1 MWILLLLVVGACER
15 AVPSSDLDAEPW
27 GLEPEFR
34 IGSVDEPDY
43 SLTYVADL
51 EVGPDGRICVLQSQ
65 EQLIRV
71 FDRTGRFVGRIGRRG
86 AGPGEFVSP
95 SRMGWRADTLWV
107 IDGGQNRI
115 SFFGPD
121 GTFLSSLPTN
131 WSPPGDF
138 GRTSSRM
145 AVMGISPVAVMA
157 DGSILASLAV
167 DAISHAEGLVKSLP
181 YFRIDREGRVT
192 DTLAWASL
200 RNSSLAIRDPERPWA
215 GLFAPQPF
223 ADSPLVEAAP
233 DGSGLVLVERWAAEA
248 ADRAH
253 FTVTRIDP
261 SGRVLFSKQYRYRA
275 RPMPKA
281 LADSVFQAEVAI
293 ALQAR
298 GPNLSSRAQAE
309 ARVRDALYLPGHLPP
324 ISGVVIGRDRTIWLR
339 REALGEAS
347 VEWLVLGEDG
357 GVLGALRA
365 PRELRILRAERGS
378 IWGVEEDELDVPH
391 VVKYRVEEEGRG
403 A

>member
-1 MWILLLLVVGACER
+1 MWILLLLLLWGCGNA
-15 AVPSSDLDAEPW
+15 APSSDLDAEPW
-27 GLEPEFR
+27 NVQPELR
-34 IGSVDEPDY
+34 IGSVDAPDY
-43 SLTYVADL
+43 SLTYVEDL
-51 EVGPDGRICVLQSQ
+51 EVGPDGRIYVLQSQ

-71 FDRTGRFVGRIGRRG
+71 FDGTGKFVGTIGRRG

-95 SRMGWRADTLWV
+95 YRMGWRGDTLWV

-121 GTFLSSLPTN
+121 GAFLGSLGTGWPA
-131 WSPPGDF
+131 PGGF
-138 GRTSSRM
+138 GM
-145 AVMGISPVAVMA
+145 IFPWAVMA
-157 DGSILASLAV
+157 DGSVLGFHAV
-167 DAISHAEGLVKSLP
+167 DAIARADGLVKSTP

-192 DTLAWASL
+192 DTLAWVSL

-223 ADSPLVEAAP
+223 GDSPLVEAAP

-261 SGRVLFSKQYRYRA
+261 SGRVLFSRQYRYPA

-309 ARVRDALYLPGHLPP
+309 ERVREALYLPGHLPP
-324 ISGVVIGRDRTIWLR
+324 ITGVVIGRDGTIWLR
-339 REALGEAS
+339 REDLGEAS

-365 PRELRILRAERGS
+365 PRGLRILRAQRGS
-378 IWGVEEDELDVPH
+378 IWGVEEDTLGVPY
-391 VVKYRVEEEGRG
+391 VVKYRVEEEEAGR

>member
-1 MWILLLLVVGACER
+1 MWLLLLLVLWGCGSA
-15 AVPSSDLDAEPW
+15 APSSDLDAEPS
-27 GLEPEFR
+27 GFEPELR

-51 EVGPDGRICVLQSQ
+51 EVGPDGRIYVLQRQ

-71 FDRTGRFVGRIGRRG
+71 FDRTGRFVGTIGRRG
-86 AGPGEFVSP
+86 AGPGEFASP
-95 SRMGWRADTLWV
+95 SRMGWKGDTLWV
-107 IDGGQNRI
+107 IDKHQRRI

-145 AVMGISPVAVMA
+145 AAMGISPVAVMA
-157 DGSILASLAV
+157 VMEDGSILASLAV
-167 DAISHAEGLVKSLP
+167 DAISQAEGLVKSLP
-181 YFRIDREGRVT
+181 YFRVHRGGRVT

-200 RNSSLAIRDPERPWA
+200 RNSLLAIRDPARPWA

-223 ADSPLVEAAP
+223 GDSPLVDAAA

-248 ADRAH
+248 PDGAR
-253 FTVTRIDP
+253 FTVTRLDP
-261 SGRVLFSKQYRYRA
+261 TGRVLFSRQYRYRA
-275 RPMPKA
+275 RALPKA
-281 LADSVFQAEVAI
+281 LADSVFQADVAI
-293 ALQAR
+293 ALRAR

-309 ARVRDALYLPGHLPP
+309 ERVREVLYLPSHLPP
-324 ISGVVIGRDRTIWLR
+324 ITGAVIGQDGTIWLR
-339 REALGEAS
+339 REDLGEES

-357 GVLGALRA
+357 AVLGALRA
-365 PRELRILRAERGS
+365 PRGLQILRAERGS
-378 IWGVEEDELDVPH
+378 IWGWSRTSSMCLTW
-391 VVKYRVEEEGRG
+391 
-403 A
+403 